1 VADMAVSER
10 GVYRRV
16 YPRLREGRWRPAGA
30 AATDGVTSPLNLV
43 GLVRATL
50 VSRVHRFKRLRW
62 PGSVGGEIALTKAHG
77 NFERGVP
84 VRRVIEAPS

>member
-16 YPRLREGRWRPAGA
+16 YPRLREGRWRSAGA

-50 VSRVHRFKRLRW
+50 VSRVHRFKRLR
-62 PGSVGGEIALTKAHG
+62 
-77 NFERGVP
+77 
-84 VRRVIEAPS
+84 